1 MGRIA
6 DTYDDKKSPM
16 HVRDFKKYVTLANIM
31 GNEELVKLS
40 KAGELSKITLCR
52 PPLNYLNL
60 SLLQKLYE
68 ILDSFGEDP
77 KCRALLLEA
86 EGNAFSAGLE
96 LSEQTR
102 QDSFLLLE
110 KFHRVAQA
118 LNSFPRPTIAL
129 VRGMALGAG
138 NELLACCD
146 FVFASKNAVFG
157 QPEIKTGSM
166 ASLAPLILP
175 PLIGCRRMME
185 MVLTG
190 NLINAKEAEQMGLI
204 HRLLSENEL
213 PAAVEELLKTFKSF
227 SSPVLALTL
236 NVARQSRI
244 REMETHLRESEA
256 VFLNQ
261 LMELEDPAEGVK
273 AFLEKRQPKWKNR

>member
-1 MGRIA
+1 MGHDA
-6 DTYDDKKSPM
+6 
-16 HVRDFKKYVTLANIM
+16 
-31 GNEELVKLS
+31 LVKLS
-40 KAGELSKITLCR
+40 KMGDLSKITLCR

-60 SLLQKLYE
+60 DLLKQLYGT
-68 ILDSFGEDP
+68 LDSFGEDP
-77 KCRALLLEA
+77 KCRALILEA
-86 EGNAFSAGLE
+86 EGSAFSAGLE

-110 KFHRVAQA
+110 KFHHVAQA
-118 LNSFPRPTIAL
+118 LNAFPRPTIAL

-146 FVFASKNAVFG
+146 FVFASKNAMFG
-157 QPEIKTGSM
+157 QPEIKMGSM

-175 PLIGCRRMME
+175 PLIGSRRMLE
-185 MVLTG
+185 MILTG
-190 NLINAKEAEQMGLI
+190 NLINAKEAEQIGLI
-204 HRLLSENEL
+204 HRLLPENEL
-213 PAAVEELLKTFKSF
+213 SIAVEELLRIFRSL

-236 NVARQSRI
+236 NAARQARI
-244 REMETHLRESEA
+244 REMEAHLRESEA

-261 LMELEDPAEGVK
+261 LMELEDPGEGVR